1 MKKNKFRF
9 VSMLLVCAILLSSV
23 AFGAQLRASDQIRSY
38 SVNIAPTSGNR
49 LAIAFSIAGTKSMQL
64 IGAKTITVYEKNGSS
79 WVYVAGYAQ
88 NGSGMTGSNT
98 FSYGN
103 TIYYNATAG
112 KEYKVTV
119 TLFARDSS
127 GNEDSR
133 TLTYTA
139 VAK

>member
-1 MKKNKFRF
+1 MKKSKFRF

-38 SVNIAPTSGNR
+38 SVNVVPSTGSR
-49 LAIAFSIAGTKSMQL
+49 LAIEISIAGTKSMQL
-64 IGAKTITVYEKNGSS
+64 IGGKTITIYEKRGTS
-79 WVYVAGYAQ
+79 WVYVSGIAQ
-88 NGSGMTGSNT
+88 NASGMTTSNSFIHNGT
-98 FSYGN
+98 V
-103 TIYYNATAG
+103 YYNATAG
-112 KEYKVTV
+112 KEYMVTV

>member
-1 MKKNKFRF
+1 MKKNFRF

-23 AFGAQLRASDQIRSY
+23 AFGAQLRASDQISSY
-38 SVNIAPTSGNR
+38 RVSVVPTTQSR
-49 LAIAFSIAGTKSMQL
+49 LAIEFSIAGTKSMQL
-64 IGAKTITVYEKNGSS
+64 IGAKTITVYEKMGNS
-79 WVYVAGYAQ
+79 WICVAGYTQ
-88 NGSGMTGSNT
+88 NDSGMTGSNT
-98 FSYGN
+98 FSYGS

-119 TLFARDSS
+119 TLFARDFS

-133 TLTYTA
+133 TLTYIA